1 MPYARNGA
9 VRLYY
14 EVLGDAAEPVLMIA
28 GAGRQGTDF
37 DEVFCARLVGAG
49 FRPIRYD
56 QRDVGFSTAFTDRP
70 ARVAETYDDLVAGR
84 PSALVYDVDDMAAD
98 AFAILEAEGIG
109 SAHVIGR
116 SLGSLTAQVMA
127 LERPAAC
134 LSLTL
139 VIAFSRSLVSTMT
152 RDRLERLD
160 AEVLAD
166 ADAYVRRQVLTAKTI
181 GSPGSFDEAA
191 TEAAA
196 RLAFGRGVHLGAA
209 ARHFAVG
216 LAAPDLR
223 PRLGGLT
230 TPTQIVHGALD
241 PVISLAFARETA
253 AAIPGARLDVF
264 EDMAHDIPRARHRE
278 IVGLFAANAVRS
290 RV

>member
-1 MPYARNGA
+1 MPYALNGP
-9 VRLYY
+9 VRLFY
-14 EVLGDAAEPVLMIA
+14 EVFGDVGEPVLMIA
-28 GAGRQGTDF
+28 GAGRQGADF
-37 DEVFCARLVGAG
+37 DDAFCGQLAAAG
-49 FRPIRYD
+49 YRPIRYD
-56 QRDVGFSTAFTDRP
+56 QRDVGVSTAFTDRP
-70 ARVAETYDDLVAGR
+70 ARVAETYDALVAGQ
-84 PSALVYDVDDMAAD
+84 PHDLVYGVDDMAAD

-109 SAHVIGR
+109 STHVIGR

-139 VIAFSRSLVSTMT
+139 VIAFSRGLVSTMT

-160 AEVLAD
+160 AEVLTD
-166 ADAYVRRQVLTAKTI
+166 ADAYARRQVLTAKTI
-181 GSPGSFDEAA
+181 GSPGYFDEAA

-209 ARHFAVG
+209 ARHFAVC

-241 PVISLAFARETA
+241 PVIPPAFARETA
-253 AAIPGARLDVF
+253 AAIPGARLHVF
-264 EDMAHDIPRARHRE
+264 EDMAHDMPRARHGE
-278 IVGLFAANAVRS
+278 IVELFAANADRS